1 MRYLKKH
8 EFKQMDSLPTYEHK
22 GFVYAPT
29 TLGTRVFHTVYR
41 NYQYVTD
48 LYGPPNAVYG
58 KKEFV
63 DAIQKIARRYQ

>member
-8 EFKQMDSLPTYEHK
+8 EYKNMYSLPSFEYK

-41 NYQYVTD
+41 NYRYVTD
-48 LYGPPNAVYG
+48 LWGPPNAVFEH
-58 KKEFV
+58 KDFV
-63 DAIQKIARRYQ
+63 DAVNKFTRRHK